1 MPFDARAGDMPLPAI
16 LYTIFLCA
24 LFGGNTVAIK
34 ISLSGMGPFT
44 NAGIRFAVAGAV
56 IAVWAVATRRSFRL
70 KKGQVGHILTA
81 SAIFTAQLALFYLGM
96 VRTNA
101 SRGALMSNLVPF
113 FVLILAHFVI
123 PGDRFTLRKGLGIL
137 LGFGGVAFLFS
148 EQEGISAD
156 LRLGDLII
164 LGAVILWSVNSVY
177 VKRIIHRFETF
188 HLVLYPMLFAV
199 PLFLL
204 AGTVADRPMTLPPAG
219 DVLAAMAYQ
228 ALVTAAY
235 GFLAWNALLRK
246 YGAVAMHSF
255 IFVMPPV
262 GVALGA
268 WMLDEPVTSR
278 MLTALAMITAGILVV
293 HVRHG
298 KRGERP
304 EGRPGLQ

>member
-1 MPFDARAGDMPLPAI
+1 MPFDAKPVDMPLPAI

-44 NAGIRFAVAGAV
+44 NAGLRFAVAGAA
-56 IAVWAVATRRSFRL
+56 IIVWAAATGRPFRL
-70 KKGQVGHILTA
+70 KKGQAGHILAT
-81 SAIFTAQLALFYLGM
+81 SMIFTAQLALFYLGM
-96 VRTNA
+96 ARTNA

-123 PGDRFTLRKGLGIL
+123 PGDRFTVRKCLGIL

-148 EQEGISAD
+148 DQAGISAD
-156 LRLGDLII
+156 LRTGDLII
-164 LGAVILWSVNSVY
+164 LGAVVLWSVNSVY

-188 HLVLYPMLFAV
+188 HLVLYPMVFAV
-199 PLFLL
+199 PIFLA
-204 AGTVADRPMTLPPAG
+204 AGGVADGPMTLPPAG

-228 ALVTAAY
+228 ALVTASY
-235 GFLAWNALLRK
+235 GFLAWNTLLRK

-268 WMLDEPVTSR
+268 WMLDEPVTPR
-278 MLTALAMITAGILVV
+278 MLIALAMITAGILVV
-293 HVRHG
+293 HVRPKKPAPVLTAG
-298 KRGERP
+298 P
-304 EGRPGLQ
+304 

>member
-56 IAVWAVATRRSFRL
+56 IAAWAMATRRSFRL

-164 LGAVILWSVNSVY
+164 LGEIGRASC
-177 VKRIIHRFETF
+177 R
-188 HLVLYPMLFAV
+188 
-199 PLFLL
+199 
-204 AGTVADRPMTLPPAG
+204 
-219 DVLAAMAYQ
+219 
-228 ALVTAAY
+228 
-235 GFLAWNALLRK
+235 
-246 YGAVAMHSF
+246 
-255 IFVMPPV
+255 
-262 GVALGA
+262 
-268 WMLDEPVTSR
+268 
-278 MLTALAMITAGILVV
+278 
-293 HVRHG
+293 
-298 KRGERP
+298 ERV
-304 EGRPGLQ
+304 

>member
-1 MPFDARAGDMPLPAI
+1 MPFDARPADMPLPAM
-16 LYTIFLCA
+16 LYTIFLCM

-56 IAVWAVATRRSFRL
+56 IAMWAMATRRSFRL
-70 KKGQVGHILTA
+70 KPGQVGCILTA
-81 SAIFTAQLALFYLGM
+81 SLIFTAQLALFYLGM
-96 VRTNA
+96 ARTNA

-123 PGDRFTLRKGLGIL
+123 PGDRFTVRKGLGIL

-148 EQEGISAD
+148 DQEGISAD
-156 LRLGDLII
+156 LRMGDLII
-164 LGAVILWSVNSVY
+164 LGAVVLWSVNSVY

-188 HLVLYPMLFAV
+188 HLVLYPMVFAV
-199 PLFLL
+199 PVFLV
-204 AGTVADRPMTLPPAG
+204 AGAVVEGPVSLPPAR

-278 MLTALAMITAGILVV
+278 MLIALAMITAGILVV
-293 HVRHG
+293 HVRY
-298 KRGERP
+298 KRQDRGA
-304 EGRPGLQ
+304 GGGA

>member
-1 MPFDARAGDMPLPAI
+1 MPVDTRPGDMPLPAI
-16 LYTIFLCA
+16 LYTIFLCV

-44 NAGIRFAVAGAV
+44 NAGLRFAVAGAV
-56 IAVWAVATRRSFRL
+56 IVVWAIATRRSFRL
-70 KKGQVGHILTA
+70 KKGQIGHILLA
-81 SAIFTAQLALFYLGM
+81 SMIFTAQLALFYLGM
-96 VRTNA
+96 VHTNA

-123 PGDRFTLRKGLGIL
+123 PEDHFTVRKTLGIL

-156 LRLGDLII
+156 LRMGDFII
-164 LGAVILWSVNSVY
+164 LGAVVLWSINSVY

-188 HLVLYPMLFAV
+188 HLVLYPMALAV
-199 PLFLL
+199 PVFLV
-204 AGTVADRPMTLPPAG
+204 AGVFVDGPMTFPPPR
-219 DVLAAMAYQ
+219 DVLIAMAYQ

-235 GFLAWNALLRK
+235 GFLAWNALLRR

-268 WMLDEPVTSR
+268 WMLGEPVTSR
-278 MLTALAMITAGILVV
+278 MLIALVMITAGILVV
-293 HVRHG
+293 HVRHKKQMWEAG
-298 KRGERP
+298 
-304 EGRPGLQ
+304 